1 MFTIITIA
9 VIAVI
14 VAIVAARRS
23 SNNSVAVDAV
33 AADAVAADAA
43 TNTKA
48 ANALA
53 VREWLQAWNTS
64 IEEVSYILHS
74 HSVVI
79 DVLKKEVYFQRC
91 GWDYISLGECRDR
104 VLAFHAKKQENAAA
118 VAFIF
123 DLIEETRSNAL
134 ILRLEKEAKESNTPW
149 YERSDFPK
157 IFKGQL
163 SEYLL
168 SALS

>member
-1 MFTIITIA
+1 MITIIIITI
-9 VIAVI
+9 IAVI
-14 VAIVAARRS
+14 ITIVAARRS
-23 SNNSVAVDAV
+23 SNDIVAVDAV
-33 AADAVAADAA
+33 AAPAA

-53 VREWLQAWNTS
+53 VKDWLHRWNTS
-64 IEEVSYILHS
+64 IEEVAYILHS

-79 DVLKKEVYFQRC
+79 NALKKEVYFQRC
-91 GWDYISLGECRDR
+91 GWDYISLCECRDR
-104 VLAFHAKKQENAAA
+104 VLAFHAKKQGEAAA
-118 VAFIF
+118 VASIF
-123 DLIEETRSNAL
+123 NIIEEARGNAL
-134 ILRLEKEAKESNTPW
+134 ILRLEKEAKEDNTPW

>member
-1 MFTIITIA
+1 MFTIITIITIA
-9 VIAVI
+9 VIAI
-14 VAIVAARRS
+14 IAAARRS

-33 AADAVAADAA
+33 AASAATNTKA

-104 VLAFHAKKQENAAA
+104 V
-118 VAFIF
+118 
-123 DLIEETRSNAL
+123 
-134 ILRLEKEAKESNTPW
+134 
-149 YERSDFPK
+149 
-157 IFKGQL
+157 
-163 SEYLL
+163 
-168 SALS
+168 

>member
-9 VIAVI
+9 IIAI
-14 VAIVAARRS
+14 IAIIAARRS

-33 AADAVAADAA
+33 AVAVDAA

-104 VLAFHAKKQENAAA
+104 VLAFHAKKRENAAA
-118 VAFIF
+118 VALIF

>member
-14 VAIVAARRS
+14 AVIAAARRS
-23 SNNSVAVDAV
+23 SNNSVAV
-33 AADAVAADAA
+33 DAVAADAA

-104 VLAFHAKKQENAAA
+104 VLAWNAKTDRKS
-118 VAFIF
+118 VV
-123 DLIEETRSNAL
+123 
-134 ILRLEKEAKESNTPW
+134 
-149 YERSDFPK
+149 
-157 IFKGQL
+157 
-163 SEYLL
+163 
-168 SALS
+168 

>member
-1 MFTIITIA
+1 MFTIITIAVIA

-23 SNNSVAVDAV
+23 SNNSVAV
-33 AADAVAADAA
+33 DAVAADAA

-118 VAFIF
+118 VALIF
-123 DLIEETRSNAL
+123 DLIEETRSNVL
-134 ILRLEKEAKESNTPW
+134 ILRLEKEAKENNTPW